1 MRGVRGAAG
10 GHGSDPWRPPSD
22 VPQAAAPGG
31 LRQRKHPP
39 GSKNNKHGVS
49 QQSTSGRGRVGAA
62 GGRAGMYKYN
72 KVIK

>member
-1 MRGVRGAAG
+1 MRGVQGTAG

-22 VPQAAAPGG
+22 VGQAAAPATLDSRNTPRGQKTNKQG
-31 LRQRKHPP
+31 L
-39 GSKNNKHGVS
+39 S
-49 QQSTSGRGRVGAA
+49 QQSTGGRGRVGAA